1 MKAMIRLAH
10 FSDLHYAGATLTEV
24 DRCFSFAVDAAI
36 ARGVDCAVISG
47 DSTDH
52 ALEVHAP
59 AVAGLARNVR
69 RLADHCPVLMLHGT
83 FSHEPPGALNVF
95 GLLGGRF
102 RVHVADR
109 LQQVALTADGRWVE
123 SEGCRFEQI
132 PQDARALFSCVP
144 TVNKAIVAA
153 AVGATEAAAAV
164 GEQLTALLRGY
175 APINEAARAA
185 GVPTIGVSHG
195 TVYGCVTEHGV
206 PMAGFD
212 HEFTTGSLFGAGAQ
226 AFLLGHIHKHQ
237 SWEQAGRLIAYAGSV
252 GRLHYGEEGDKG
264 FLIWNVE
271 AASVGFEVIATPA
284 RRTVEIS
291 FEGMPKLDELQRFAR
306 ANDVTGAFVRV
317 RWTMPEE
324 DRHEVDRSAI
334 QGIFGAAAEV
344 KLEGRVIP
352 VVRTRA
358 EGISQHASLAAKIAL
373 WARLTDARPEPLL
386 GCLEAL
392 QTRQAEEIAANI
404 LEGAIEAQGAIPAAA
419 EADSGAPAETNAD
432 AEGLPVL
439 VEAP

>member
-1 MKAMIRLAH
+1 MIRVAH
-10 FSDLHYAGATLTEV
+10 FSDLHYAGATLIEV

-59 AVAGLARNVR
+59 AVAALARNVR

-83 FSHEPPGALNVF
+83 FSHEPPGVLSVF
-95 GLLGGRF
+95 RLLGGRF

-109 LQQVALTADGRWVE
+109 LQQVALVGDGHWLE
-123 SEGCRFEQI
+123 SEGWRFEQI
-132 PQDARALFSCVP
+132 PQSTRALFSCVP

-153 AVGATEAAAAV
+153 AVGATEASAAV
-164 GEQLTALLRGY
+164 GEQLTALLHGY
-175 APINEAARAA
+175 APINEAARQA
-185 GVPTIGVSHG
+185 GMPTIGVSHG

-237 SWEQAGRLIAYAGSV
+237 SWEQDGRVVAYAGSV
-252 GRLHYGEEGDKG
+252 GRLHYGEQGGKG
-264 FLIWNVE
+264 FLIWDVG
-271 AASVGFEVIATPA
+271 AASARLELIATPA
-284 RRTVEIS
+284 RRTLEIA
-291 FEGMPKLDELQRFAR
+291 FDGMPKLDELQQFAR

-317 RWTMPEE
+317 RWTVPEE

-358 EGISQHASLAAKIAL
+358 AGISQQSTIAAKIAV
-373 WARLTDARPEPLL
+373 WASLTEARAEPLL

-392 QTRQAEEIAANI
+392 QTRPPEEIAANI
-404 LEGAIEAQGAIPAAA
+404 MEDAVEGQGAIPAAA
-419 EADSGAPAETNAD
+419 KPDIDASAGMTVD
-432 AEGLPVL
+432 AEGLPVI
-439 VEAP
+439 VEAA

>member
-1 MKAMIRLAH
+1 M
-10 FSDLHYAGATLTEV
+10 
-24 DRCFSFAVDAAI
+24 DRCFSFAVDQAI

-59 AVAGLARNVR
+59 AVEALARTIR
-69 RLADHCPVLMLHGT
+69 RLADHCPVLILQGT
-83 FSHEPPGALNVF
+83 FSHEPPGTLNVF
-95 GLLGGRF
+95 RLLGGRF

-109 LQQVALTADGRWVE
+109 LQQVALDQDGRWLE
-123 SEGCRFEQI
+123 SEGWRFEQI
-132 PQDARALFSCVP
+132 PPGTRALFSCVP
-144 TVNKAIVAA
+144 TVNKAVVAA
-153 AVGATEAAAAV
+153 AVGAAEAAEAV
-164 GEQLTALLRGY
+164 GEQLTALLRGF

-237 SWEQAGRLIAYAGSV
+237 SWQQDGRVIAYAGSI
-252 GRLHYGEEGDKG
+252 GRLHYGEQGDKG
-264 FLIWNVE
+264 FLIWNVG
-271 AASVGFEVIATPA
+271 AASARFELIATPA
-284 RRTVEIS
+284 KRTVEIA
-291 FEGMPKLDELQRFAR
+291 FEGMPKLEELQQLAR
-306 ANDVTGAFVRV
+306 TIDVTGAFVRV
-317 RWTMPEE
+317 RWTVPEE

-334 QGIFGAAAEV
+334 QRIFGAAAEV

-358 EGISQHASLAAKIAL
+358 AGISQRGEHRRQDCRLGEADRSQARAAAGL
-373 WARLTDARPEPLL
+373 PGSPADARAGRDRGNDHRMLDRGAGRDSCGGRGRYQRL
-386 GCLEAL
+386 GRRDHRRRTLADV
-392 QTRQAEEIAANI
+392 QSTRLDPQEERET
-404 LEGAIEAQGAIPAAA
+404 LKVVFAQG
-419 EADSGAPAETNAD
+419 ED
-432 AEGLPVL
+432 AHP
-439 VEAP
+439 

>member
-1 MKAMIRLAH
+1 MIRLAH

-24 DRCFSFAVDAAI
+24 DRCFSFAVDQAI

-59 AVAGLARNVR
+59 AVAALARTIR
-69 RLADHCPVLMLHGT
+69 RLADHCPVLILQGT
-83 FSHEPPGALNVF
+83 FSHEPPGTLNVF
-95 GLLGGRF
+95 RLLGGRF
-102 RVHVADR
+102 RIHVADR
-109 LQQVALTADGRWVE
+109 LQQVALDQDGRWLE
-123 SEGCRFEQI
+123 SEGWRFGQM
-132 PQDARALFSCVP
+132 PLGARALFSCVP
-144 TVNKAIVAA
+144 TVNKAVVAA
-153 AVGATEAAAAV
+153 AVGAAEAAEAV
-164 GEQLTALLRGY
+164 GERLTALLRGF

-212 HEFTTGSLFGAGAQ
+212 HEFTAGSLFGAGAQ

-237 SWEQAGRLIAYAGSV
+237 SWQQNGRVIAYAGSI
-252 GRLHYGEEGDKG
+252 GRLHYGEQGDKG
-264 FLIWNVE
+264 FLIWNVG
-271 AASVGFEVIATPA
+271 AASARFELIATPA
-284 RRTVEIS
+284 KRTVEIA
-291 FEGMPKLDELQRFAR
+291 FEGMPKLEELQQLAR
-306 ANDVTGAFVRV
+306 TIDVTGAFVRV

-334 QGIFGAAAEV
+334 QRVFGAATEV

-358 EGISQHASLAAKIAL
+358 AGISNEASIAAKIAV
-373 WARLTDARPEPLL
+373 WARLTEARLKPLL
-386 GCLEAL
+386 ACLEAL
-392 QTRQAEEIAANI
+392 QTHAPEEIA
-404 LEGAIEAQGAIPAAA
+404 GTVIECSAGAQGAIPAAA
-419 EADSGAPAETNAD
+419 AADPGGLGGNTAD
-432 AEGLPVL
+432 AERLPMFI
-439 VEAP
+439 EAP

>member
-1 MKAMIRLAH
+1 MRVAH

-59 AVAGLARNVR
+59 AVEALARNIR
-69 RLADHCPVLMLHGT
+69 RLADYCPVLMLHGT

-95 GLLGGRF
+95 RLLGGRF

-109 LQQVALTADGRWVE
+109 LQQVALIENGCWRE
-123 SEGCRFEQI
+123 SPGWCFEQI
-132 PQDARALFSCVP
+132 PPGARAVFSCVP
-144 TVNKAIVAA
+144 TVNKAVVAA

-164 GEQLTALLRGY
+164 GEQLTALLQGY

-212 HEFTTGSLFGAGAQ
+212 HEFTTGSLFGAGTQ

-237 SWEQAGRLIAYAGSV
+237 SWEQNSRVIAYAGSI
-252 GRLHYGEEGDKG
+252 GRLHYGEEGAKG
-264 FLIWNVE
+264 FLIWDVG
-271 AASVGFEVIATPA
+271 AGSVRFELIATPA
-284 RRTVEIS
+284 KRTVEIS
-291 FEGMPKLDELQRFAR
+291 FDGMPKLEELQQIAR
-306 ANDVTGAFVRV
+306 TNDVTGAFVRV

-334 QGIFGAAAEV
+334 QSIFGAAAEV

-358 EGISQHASLAAKIAL
+358 AGISQEASIAAKIAV
-373 WARLTDARPEPLL
+373 WARLTEARAEPLL
-386 GCLEAL
+386 ACLEAL
-392 QTRQAEEIAANI
+392 QTRAPEEIAANI
-404 LEGAIEAQGAIPAAA
+404 MEGAIEAPGAIPAAA
-419 EADSGAPAETNAD
+419 EVDTYAFAETSAD
-432 AEGLPVL
+432 AAGPPLL

>member
-10 FSDLHYAGATLTEV
+10 FSDLHYAGATLAEA

-36 ARGVDCAVISG
+36 TRRVDCAVISG

-59 AVAGLARNVR
+59 AVAGLARNIR

-95 GLLGGRF
+95 RLLAGRF
-102 RVHVADR
+102 RVYVADR
-109 LQQVALTADGRWVE
+109 LQQVALTEDGRWLE
-123 SEGCRFEQI
+123 SEGWRFEQI
-132 PQDARALFSCVP
+132 PQGTRALFSCVP
-144 TVNKAIVAA
+144 TVNKATVAA
-153 AVGATEAAAAV
+153 AVGATEASAAV
-164 GEQLTALLRGY
+164 GEQLTALLRSY
-175 APINEAARAA
+175 APINEAARTA

-195 TVYGCVTEHGV
+195 TVYGCLTEHGV

-237 SWEQAGRLIAYAGSV
+237 SWEQDGRMIAYAGSI

-264 FLIWNVE
+264 FLIWDVG
-271 AASVGFEVIATPA
+271 AASGRFELIATPA
-284 RRTVEIS
+284 RRTVEIT
-291 FEGMPKLDELQRFAR
+291 FDGMPKLDELQQFVR

-334 QGIFGAAAEV
+334 QGIFGVAAEV

-358 EGISQHASLAAKIAL
+358 AGISEQASLAAKIAV
-373 WARLTDARPEPLL
+373 WARLTQAKAEPLL

-392 QTRQAEEIAANI
+392 QTRPPEEIAANI
-404 LEGAIEAQGAIPAAA
+404 MEGAIEAQGAIPAVA
-419 EADSGAPAETNAD
+419 EADTGAPAGMTAD
-432 AEGLPVL
+432 GAGLPVL
-439 VEAP
+439 VEAA

>member
-1 MKAMIRLAH
+1 MIRLAH

-59 AVAGLARNVR
+59 AVAALGRNVR
-69 RLADHCPVLMLHGT
+69 RLVDHCPVLMLHGT

-109 LQQVALTADGRWVE
+109 LQQIALTDDGLWVP
-123 SEGCRFEQI
+123 SEGWRLEQI
-132 PQDARALFSCVP
+132 PPSARALFSCVP
-144 TVNKAIVAA
+144 TVNKAVVAA
-153 AVGATEAAAAV
+153 AVGATKASAAV
-164 GEQLTALLRGY
+164 GEQLTALLHGY
-175 APINEAARAA
+175 APINKAARAA
-185 GVPTIGVSHG
+185 GLPTIGVSHG

-226 AFLLGHIHKHQ
+226 AFLLGHIHRHQ
-237 SWEQAGRLIAYAGSV
+237 SWAQAGRVIAYAGSI
-252 GRLHYGEEGDKG
+252 GRLHYGEQGDKG
-264 FLIWNVE
+264 FLIWDVG
-271 AASVGFEVIATPA
+271 AAATGFELVPTPA
-284 RRTVEIS
+284 RRTVEIA
-291 FEGMPKLDELQRFAR
+291 FDGMPKLDELQRLAQ

-324 DRHEVDRSAI
+324 DRHEVDRLAI

-358 EGISQHASLAAKIAL
+358 AGISQQSTLAAKIAV
-373 WARLTDARPEPLL
+373 WARLTEAKAEPLL

-392 QTRQAEEIAANI
+392 QTRLPEEIAANI
-404 LEGAIEAQGAIPAAA
+404 MEQEIDAQGAIPAAA
-419 EADSGAPAETNAD
+419 EVNVDASAGMTAD
-432 AEGLPVL
+432 AEGLPVF
-439 VEAP
+439 VEAA

>member
-1 MKAMIRLAH
+1 MLRVAH

-24 DRCFSFAVDAAI
+24 DPCFSFAVDQAI

-59 AVAGLARNVR
+59 AVAALARTIR
-69 RLADHCPVLMLHGT
+69 RLADHCPVLILQGT
-83 FSHEPPGALNVF
+83 FSHEPPGTLNVF
-95 GLLGGRF
+95 RLLGGRF

-109 LQQVALTADGRWVE
+109 LQQVALDQDGGWLE
-123 SEGCRFEQI
+123 SEGWRFDQM
-132 PQDARALFSCVP
+132 PPGARVLFSCVP
-144 TVNKAIVAA
+144 TVNKAVVAA
-153 AVGATEAAAAV
+153 AVGAAEAAEAV
-164 GEQLTALLRGY
+164 GERLTALLRGF

-195 TVYGCVTEHGV
+195 TVYGCVTEHGI

-237 SWEQAGRLIAYAGSV
+237 SWQQDGRVIAYAGSI
-252 GRLHYGEEGDKG
+252 GRLHYGEQGDKG
-264 FLIWNVE
+264 FLIWNVG
-271 AASVGFEVIATPA
+271 AASARFELIATPA
-284 RRTVEIS
+284 KRTVEIA
-291 FEGMPKLDELQRFAR
+291 FEGMPKLEELQQLAR
-306 ANDVTGAFVRV
+306 TIDVTGAFVRV
-317 RWTMPEE
+317 RWTVPEE

-334 QGIFGAAAEV
+334 QRVFGAAAEV

-358 EGISQHASLAAKIAL
+358 AGISNETSIAAKIAV
-373 WARLTDARPEPLL
+373 WARLTEARPKPLL
-386 GCLEAL
+386 ACLEAL
-392 QTRQAEEIAANI
+392 QTHAPEEIAGTI
-404 LEGAIEAQGAIPAAA
+404 IERSTEAQGAIPAATG
-419 EADSGAPAETNAD
+419 ADTNGLGGKTTD
-432 AEGLPVL
+432 AEHVPMFI
-439 VEAP
+439 EAP